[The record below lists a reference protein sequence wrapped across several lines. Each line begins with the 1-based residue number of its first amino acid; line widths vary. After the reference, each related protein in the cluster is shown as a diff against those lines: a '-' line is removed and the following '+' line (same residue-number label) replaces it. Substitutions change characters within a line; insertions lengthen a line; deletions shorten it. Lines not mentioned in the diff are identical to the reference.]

1 MKKRK
6 TWKIIFIVVFFV
18 AVLSG
23 IYIYQKKYQSQDF
36 LEKTKKE
43 IWDNLPEIFSGEP
56 KEVRELRKKQTA
68 SSDKVRQEYYFNLLN
83 EEEKKG
89 YREILEGVRARE
101 KEFYLT
107 IYEDAVVNKVY
118 HAVLMDHP
126 ELFWI
131 HNRKQVYKTTFS
143 NGNYCMFSPGYS
155 YTAEEIK
162 EIQQTAED
170 ACREVEAMI
179 PEGADDYEKARTVYT
194 YLIDTASYQESEDD
208 QSMAGIFWK
217 KQAVCAGYAGAAQ
230 YLLEY
235 LDVPCIYVEGKT
247 AGSTEGHAWNII
259 TLEGEYY
266 YFDATNGDQPEFLEG
281 DAVQLAEHKTILYDY
296 LCPFPEEY
304 EMTYTPSEK
313 FEVPKCTATAKNFYV
328 LNQGCFDEYD
338 YQEILAY
345 CQMRLNNGA
354 AVVRFKFS
362 DQEAFELAKADWIQ
376 GNAIQ
381 EVARH
386 YMTLYNMNQVEYHY
400 GILENMKTIYYMF

>member
-6 TWKIIFIVVFFV
+6 TWKIIFIVVFLV

-36 LEKTKKE
+36 LEKTEKE

-68 SSDKVRQEYYFNLLN
+68 SSDKGRQEYYFNLLN

-208 QSMAGIFWK
+208 P
-217 KQAVCAGYAGAAQ
+217 
-230 YLLEY
+230 EY
-235 LDVPCIYVEGKT
+235 G
-247 AGSTEGHAWNII
+247 
-259 TLEGEYY
+259 
-266 YFDATNGDQPEFLEG
+266 GDFLE
-281 DAVQLAEHKTILYDY
+281 KT
-296 LCPFPEEY
+296 
-304 EMTYTPSEK
+304 
-313 FEVPKCTATAKNFYV
+313 
-328 LNQGCFDEYD
+328 GCMCR
-338 YQEILAY
+338 I
-345 CQMRLNNGA
+345 CRCGP
-354 AVVRFKFS
+354 VS
-362 DQEAFELAKADWIQ
+362 S
-376 GNAIQ
+376 
-381 EVARH
+381 
-386 YMTLYNMNQVEYHY
+386 
-400 GILENMKTIYYMF
+400 GIS